1 MAANNNGLSA
11 SGGGVVVLTYQLFI
25 TFGAYRQVGC
35 FLFPACGKPKS
46 VSTNLRPTTVDDKM
60 TRLFSFIFCLLST
73 LTLSAQTFKLTDT
86 VFNVGDVFII
96 SNDFI
101 FNYGKPTGRELDTV
115 VRFLK
120 NNPALI
126 IEVGGH
132 SDDTGTEERKMEM
145 SLLKAQAVT
154 GYLIGNGIS
163 EDRLVLKGYAD
174 ANPIVPHLNPDGSVN
189 RESKKI
195 NNRVELKI
203 LRLEPSHFKLTD
215 TMFNVGDVYIARGI
229 YFNYDYY
236 GFRKESMVYL
246 DSIVN
251 FMNKNVRLVVEI
263 GGHSDSRGSDEYN
276 FDLSKRRADAVFRYL
291 VNKNISEKRLTAV
304 GYGETKPIALNVTL
318 EGYDDPDGR
327 QKNRRIEL
335 KILKVD

>member
-11 SGGGVVVLTYQLFI
+11 SGGGVVVLSYKLFI
-25 TFGAYRQVGC
+25 TFGACRQVGC
-35 FLFPACGKPKS
+35 FLFPACGKPTN
-46 VSTNLRPTTVDDKM
+46 VSTNLRQTTVDDKM

-96 SNDFI
+96 SNDFLL
-101 FNYGKPTGRELDTV
+101 NYGNPTGRELDTV
-115 VRFLK
+115 VRFLE

-126 IEVGGH
+126 IEVGGY
-132 SDDTGTEERKMEM
+132 SNGYGTEEENFSRARGVA
-145 SLLKAQAVT
+145 S
-154 GYLIGNGIS
+154 YLIRYGIS
-163 EDRLVLKGYAD
+163 EDRLVLKGYAGFY
-174 ANPIVPHLNPDGSVN
+174 PIVPYLNPDGSVN